1 MRSKNKICNLLT
13 ITNDKILLFLRLF
26 FPLLVVLGLFAYAL
40 VPLVYYL
47 TSQWFVK
54 DLDLRSELISNTLQ
68 ESVSKA
74 LAVENQQGRKEIFE
88 ILTRVTRDERLFAM
102 GVCSPEGTLII
113 KTELFPENIGCTDV
127 LGLLPYRGIIKH
139 LSHGDV
145 HIARGTIE
153 SIFETFGP
161 PPLEPKP
168 PLPAKDSSI
177 SSKTKLIG
185 NLIILHD
192 MSFIQARGKNTEFY
206 IFVFFLSIA
215 SVTAFT
221 TLIVSRW
228 SQKTWMTTIRTI
240 VGGVRE
246 SGLKF
251 RTQHRDFSPFLS
263 DLHSLVRKYESAERS
278 NEDLERYWD
287 ATKIKEILN
296 RDLSGNEVIVVSNRQ
311 PYAHNYSNGK
321 IEVSSPAS
329 GLVTAVEPILR
340 ACSGVWIAHGNGS
353 ADKDVVD
360 MFGRI
365 KVPPG
370 SGEYEIH
377 RIWLT
382 TEEENGYYSGFSNEG
397 LWPLCHNAHIRPIF
411 RREDWLQ
418 YSSVNRKFCDA
429 VVSDSTTAEPVVLV
443 QDFHLSLLPGLI
455 RKSLPGATVITFW
468 HIPWPNPE
476 TFGICPWQKEILSG
490 LLGSSILGFHTQFCV
505 NNFLDCVDRFL
516 ESRIDRETNTVSY
529 KGHLSEIRAYPIS
542 IEWQSSRML
551 QVPPVPECEEYVR
564 KKEKIPKNVR
574 IAIGVDRLD
583 YTKGIIERFR
593 AVEKLLESN
602 PSYRDNF
609 TLIQIAAPTRS
620 GVAAYRNFADEVIE
634 VSKEINRAY
643 GSEKYQPIILKI
655 EHHNQDEV
663 FKYYR
668 AADAC
673 LVTSL
678 SDGMNLV
685 AKEFVAAR
693 DDEAG
698 VLILSM
704 FTGASKELFE
714 SLIVNPYDIE
724 QTANALLRA
733 LEMPRPE
740 QRARIHAMRSIL
752 MDYNVYKWAGRML
765 LDAARIRRRN
775 QFFEEFNKEVDI
787 QQ

>member
-1 MRSKNKICNLLT
+1 MRSQKSISKLLT
-13 ITNDKILLFLRLF
+13 VTNDRIILFVRLF

-40 VPLVYYL
+40 VPLVYFL

-74 LAVENQQGRKEIFE
+74 LALTDQQGRSEAHE
-88 ILTRVTRDERLFAM
+88 ILMRVTRDERLLAL
-102 GVCSPEGTLII
+102 GVCSPEGTLFI
-113 KTELFPENIGCTDV
+113 KTELFPESLGCTDV
-127 LGLLPYRGIIKH
+127 MGLLPYKGIIKH
-139 LSHGDV
+139 LPHGDV
-145 HIARGTIE
+145 HLARGKIE
-153 SIFETFGP
+153 SSFETIGP
-161 PPLEPKP
+161 PPPESKP
-168 PLPAKDSSI
+168 PLSAGDSFGTSKAKF
-177 SSKTKLIG
+177 IG

-192 MSFIQARGKNTEFY
+192 MSFIQARGKNAEFY

-215 SVTAFT
+215 SVTAIT

-228 SQKTWMTTIRTI
+228 SQRTWMTTIRTI

-263 DLHSLVRKYESAERS
+263 DLHSLVRKYESSERS
-278 NEDLERYWD
+278 NEDLDRYWD
-287 ATKIKEILN
+287 ATKIREILN
-296 RDLSGNEVIVVSNRQ
+296 RELSGDEVIVVSNRQ

-360 MFGRI
+360 SFGRI
-365 KVPPG
+365 KVPPD

-382 TEEENGYYSGFSNEG
+382 EEEVNRYYSGFSNEG

-443 QDFHLSLLPGLI
+443 QDFHLSLLPGFI
-455 RKSLPGATVITFW
+455 RKDLPGATVITFW

-476 TFGICPWQKEILSG
+476 TFGICPWHKEILSG

-529 KGHLSEIRAYPIS
+529 KEHMSEIRAYPIS
-542 IEWQSSRML
+542 IEWQSSKML
-551 QVPPVPECEEYVR
+551 QAPPVLECEEYVR

-593 AVEKLLESN
+593 AVEMLLESN
-602 PSYRDNF
+602 PRYRGNF

-620 GVAAYRNFADEVIE
+620 GVTAYRNFADEVVE
-634 VSKEINRAY
+634 VSEEINRAY
-643 GSEKYQPIILKI
+643 GSESYQPIILKI
-655 EHHNQDEV
+655 EHHTQAEI

-668 AADAC
+668 AADVC

-685 AKEFVAAR
+685 AKEFVSSR
-693 DDEAG
+693 DDEGG

-714 SLIVNPYDIE
+714 ALIVNPYDIE
-724 QTANALLRA
+724 QTASALLRA

-775 QFFEEFNKEVDI
+775 QFFEEFNGEVER